1 MTLDPTLGYLVVAGC
16 ALLFA
21 GAGAHKVRSFAHFAE
36 VFAAYQ
42 VLPQA
47 LARSVAWL
55 VPCAELAIA
64 AALLW
69 TPGRRAGVAAAIG
82 VLLAYALAIAV
93 NLRRG
98 RLNLDCG
105 CGPMRDRRPIA
116 WWMVGRNLLLALG
129 LAVAALPWTARALG
143 ATDALTIAGGL
154 AAATAL
160 YLALDQLFGEVA
172 PRARAMRGG
181 GRLT

>member
-1 MTLDPTLGYLVVAGC
+1 
-16 ALLFA
+16 
-21 GAGAHKVRSFAHFAE
+21 
-36 VFAAYQ
+36 
-42 VLPQA
+42 
-47 LARSVAWL
+47 
-55 VPCAELAIA
+55 
-64 AALLW
+64 
-69 TPGRRAGVAAAIG
+69 
-82 VLLAYALAIAV
+82 
-93 NLRRG
+93 
-98 RLNLDCG
+98 
-105 CGPMRDRRPIA
+105 MRDRRPIA

-129 LAVAALPWTARALG
+129 LAVAALPWTARARG